1 MIDLGG
7 NGAFQI
13 QTTKPVE
20 LDLQRSSA
28 FFNLRVLFW
37 KIVNRVE
44 LLHELGRN
52 TTHSEDSLLFVKPSN
67 KSALIVTAAPVAL
80 MALKMFE
87 SSWGVQFSVHGY
99 TLGDVPSI
107 G

>member
-1 MIDLGG
+1 M
-7 NGAFQI
+7 
-13 QTTKPVE
+13 
-20 LDLQRSSA
+20 
-28 FFNLRVLFW
+28 
-37 KIVNRVE
+37 NRVE

-52 TTHSEDSLLFVKPSN
+52 TTHSKDSLLFVEPSN
-67 KSALIVTAAPVAL
+67 KSALIVTTAPVAL

-87 SSWGVQFSVHGY
+87 SPWRSQFSIHGY